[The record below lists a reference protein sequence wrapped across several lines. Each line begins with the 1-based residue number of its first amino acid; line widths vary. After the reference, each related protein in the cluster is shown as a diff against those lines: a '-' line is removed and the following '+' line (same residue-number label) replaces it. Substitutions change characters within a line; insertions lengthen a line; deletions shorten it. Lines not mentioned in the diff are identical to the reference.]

1 MEFKAQRGTA
11 DILPKDQYI
20 WNFVQNKCSEV
31 AKSFG
36 YRYIET
42 PIFEDSRIFERTV
55 GEDTDIVEKEMYSF
69 VDKGGDN
76 ISLRPENTAGVCRA
90 FIENGLYNETLPAR
104 LFYYGP
110 MFRYERPQAGRF
122 RQFHQFGIE
131 CIGDSSHD
139 NDFEVIKLAWNIL
152 NNLEINN
159 TELNINSLGDKED
172 REVYVS
178 KLIDYFSKYINDLPK
193 VDKLRLE
200 RAPLRLLD
208 SKEKI
213 TIKISEDAPKTLDFI
228 SKDSKNHH
236 DKIIENLENLR
247 GREKNFKYKIN
258 NKLVRG
264 LDYYN
269 RTVFEYLSDSS
280 GPQGVLLG
288 GGRYDPLIKILGGPD
303 TPAVGFA
310 MGVERIVTEVNK
322 QGLIK
327 DNNLDIVIVVLN
339 DEFRKNA
346 EKTSDLFR
354 KNKISTIIAPRRS
367 LKGQLRF
374 ANNMNAKLAV
384 ILGEDEIK
392 NNSITVKFLNSRD
405 SQIELQIEDILKIK
419 SLLTSEE

>member
-36 YRYIET
+36 YRFIET

-159 TELNINSLGDKED
+159 TELNINSLGDKDD

-213 TIKISEDAPKTLDFI
+213 TINISEDAPKTLDFI

-236 DKIIENLENLR
+236 NKIIENLENLR

-322 QGLIK
+322 KGLIK
-327 DNNLDIVIVVLN
+327 DNNLDIVIVVLK
-339 DEFRKNA
+339 DEFRNNA

-392 NNSITVKFLNSRD
+392 NNSITVKFLNSKD
-405 SQIELQIEDILKIK
+405 SQIELQNEDILKIK

>member
-213 TIKISEDAPKTLDFI
+213 TINISEDAPKTLDFI

-258 NKLVRG
+258 DKLVRG

-280 GPQGVLLG
+280 GPQVVLLG

-405 SQIELQIEDILKIK
+405 SQIELQNEDILKIK

>member
-36 YRYIET
+36 YRFIET

-213 TIKISEDAPKTLDFI
+213 TINISEDAPKTLDFI

-322 QGLIK
+322 KGLIK
-327 DNNLDIVIVVLN
+327 DNNLDIVIVVLK
-339 DEFRKNA
+339 DEFRNNA

-392 NNSITVKFLNSRD
+392 NNSITVKFLNSKD
-405 SQIELQIEDILKIK
+405 SQIELQNEDILKIK

>member
-1 MEFKAQRGTA
+1 LEFKAQRGTT
-11 DILPKDQYI
+11 DILPKDQFI
-20 WNFVQNKCSEV
+20 WNFVQNKCFEV

-69 VDKGGDN
+69 VDKGGEN

-90 FIENGLYNETLPAR
+90 FIENGLYNDTLPSR

-122 RQFHQFGIE
+122 RQFHQFGVE

-152 NNLEINN
+152 SNLEISDI
-159 TELNINSLGDKED
+159 ELNINSLGDKED
-172 REVYVS
+172 RDIYVS
-178 KLIDYFSKYINDLPK
+178 KLVDYFGKYSNDLPK

-213 TIKISEDAPKTLDFI
+213 TINISEDAPKTIDYI
-228 SKDSKNHH
+228 SKDSKSHH

-247 GREKNFKYKIN
+247 KNEKTFKYKVN

-269 RTVFEYLSDSS
+269 RTVFEYISDSS

-310 MGVERIVTEVNK
+310 MGFERIVTEVSK
-322 QGLIK
+322 QDLIK
-327 DNNLDIVIVVLN
+327 TNNLDIVIVVLK
-339 DEFRKNA
+339 DEYRTNA
-346 EKTSDLFR
+346 EITSDLFR
-354 KNKISTIIAPRRS
+354 RNKISTIIAPRRS

-374 ANNMNAKLAV
+374 ANNLNAKLAV
-384 ILGEDEIK
+384 ILGEEEIK
-392 NNSITVKFLNSRD
+392 NNSITIKFLNSRN
-405 SQIELQIEDILKIK
+405 SQIELSNEDILKIK
-419 SLLTSEE
+419 SLLTSED

>member
-36 YRYIET
+36 YRFIET

-213 TIKISEDAPKTLDFI
+213 TINISEDAPKTLDFI

-236 DKIIENLENLR
+236 DKIIENLENLQV
-247 GREKNFKYKIN
+247 REKNFKYKIN
-258 NKLVRG
+258 DKLVRG

-322 QGLIK
+322 QGFIK
-327 DNNLDIVIVVLN
+327 DYNLDIVIVVLK
-339 DEFRKNA
+339 DEFRNNA

-405 SQIELQIEDILKIK
+405 SQIELQNEDILKIK

>member
-36 YRYIET
+36 YRFIET

-131 CIGDSSHD
+131 CIGDSCHD

-208 SKEKI
+208 SKEKT
-213 TIKISEDAPKTLDFI
+213 TINISEDAPKTLDFI

-236 DKIIENLENLR
+236 DKSIENLENLR

-258 NKLVRG
+258 DKLVRG

-392 NNSITVKFLNSRD
+392 NNSITIKFLNSRD
-405 SQIELQIEDILKIK
+405 SQIELQNEDILKIK

>member
-247 GREKNFKYKIN
+247 GIEKNFKYKIN

-327 DNNLDIVIVVLN
+327 DNNLDIVIVVLK
-339 DEFRKNA
+339 DEFRNNA

-405 SQIELQIEDILKIK
+405 SQIELQNEDILKIK

>member
-1 MEFKAQRGTA
+1 MEFKAQRGTT
-11 DILPKDQYI
+11 DILPKDQFI
-20 WNFVQNKCSEV
+20 WNFVQNKCFEV

-69 VDKGGDN
+69 VDKGGEN

-90 FIENGLYNETLPAR
+90 FIENGLYNDTLPSR

-152 NNLEINN
+152 SNLEISDI
-159 TELNINSLGDKED
+159 ELNINSLGDKED
-172 REVYVS
+172 RDIYVS
-178 KLIDYFSKYINDLPK
+178 KLVDYFGKYSNDLPK

-213 TIKISEDAPKTLDFI
+213 TINISEDAPKTIDYI
-228 SKDSKNHH
+228 SKDSKSHH

-247 GREKNFKYKIN
+247 KNEKTFKYKVN

-269 RTVFEYLSDSS
+269 RTVFEYISDSS

-310 MGVERIVTEVNK
+310 MGFERIVTEVSK
-322 QGLIK
+322 QDLIK
-327 DNNLDIVIVVLN
+327 TNNLDIVIVVLK
-339 DEFRKNA
+339 DEYRTNA
-346 EKTSDLFR
+346 EITSDLFR
-354 KNKISTIIAPRRS
+354 RNKISTIIAPRRS

-374 ANNMNAKLAV
+374 ANNLNAKLAV
-384 ILGEDEIK
+384 ILGEEEIK
-392 NNSITVKFLNSRD
+392 NNSITIKFLNSRN
-405 SQIELQIEDILKIK
+405 SQIELSNEDILKIK
-419 SLLTSEE
+419 SLLTSED

>member
-1 MEFKAQRGTA
+1 MQFQAPKGTS
-11 DILPKDQYI
+11 DILPESQDYWKTVI
-20 WNFVQNKCSEV
+20 EKAFLT
-31 AKSFG
+31 AKKFG

-69 VDKGGDN
+69 VDKGGEN

-90 FIENGLYNETLPAR
+90 FIENGLYNKTLPAR

-110 MFRYERPQAGRF
+110 MFRYERPQSGRF

-152 NNLEINN
+152 DKLEIKN

-193 VDKLRLE
+193 VDKLRFE

-208 SKEKI
+208 SKEKV
-213 TIKISEDAPKTLDFI
+213 TINISKDAPKTLDFI

-247 GREKNFKYKIN
+247 KTERNFKYKIN
-258 NKLVRG
+258 DKLVRG

-310 MGVERIVTEVNK
+310 MGVERIVHEVSK
-322 QGLIK
+322 QGSIK
-327 DNNLDIVIVVLN
+327 DDNLDIVIVVLK
-339 DEFRKNA
+339 DEFRTNA
-346 EKTSDLFR
+346 ESTSDLFR
-354 KNKISTIIAPRRS
+354 SNEISTIIAPRRS
-367 LKGQLRF
+367 IKGQLRF

-384 ILGEDEIK
+384 ILGENEIN
-392 NNSITVKFLNSRD
+392 NNSITIKFLNSGD
-405 SQIELQIEDILKIK
+405 SQLELQNEDILKIK
-419 SLLTSEE
+419 SLLASEE

>member
-1 MEFKAQRGTA
+1 MEFKAQRGTT
-11 DILPKDQYI
+11 DILPKDQFI
-20 WNFVQNKCSEV
+20 WNFVQNKCFEV

-69 VDKGGDN
+69 VDKGGEN

-90 FIENGLYNETLPAR
+90 FIENGLYNDTLPSR

-152 NNLEINN
+152 SNLEISDI
-159 TELNINSLGDKED
+159 ELNINSLGDKED
-172 REVYVS
+172 RDIYVS
-178 KLIDYFSKYINDLPK
+178 KLVDYFGKYSNDLPK

-213 TIKISEDAPKTLDFI
+213 TINISEDAPKTIDYI
-228 SKDSKNHH
+228 SKDSKSHH

-247 GREKNFKYKIN
+247 KNEKTFKYKVN

-269 RTVFEYLSDSS
+269 RTVFEYISDSS

-310 MGVERIVTEVNK
+310 MGFERIVTEVSK
-322 QGLIK
+322 QDLIK
-327 DNNLDIVIVVLN
+327 TNNLDIVIVVLK
-339 DEFRKNA
+339 DEYRTNA
-346 EKTSDLFR
+346 ETTSDLFR
-354 KNKISTIIAPRRS
+354 RNKISTIIAPRRS

-374 ANNMNAKLAV
+374 ANNLNAKLAV
-384 ILGEDEIK
+384 ILGEEEIK
-392 NNSITVKFLNSRD
+392 NNSITIKFLNSRD
-405 SQIELQIEDILKIK
+405 SQIELSNEDILKIK
-419 SLLTSEE
+419 SLLTSED

>member
-36 YRYIET
+36 YRFIET

-213 TIKISEDAPKTLDFI
+213 TINISEDAPKTLDFI

-236 DKIIENLENLR
+236 NKIIENLENLR

-322 QGLIK
+322 KGLIK
-327 DNNLDIVIVVLN
+327 DNNLDIVIVVLK
-339 DEFRKNA
+339 DEFRNNA

-392 NNSITVKFLNSRD
+392 NNSITVKFLNSKD
-405 SQIELQIEDILKIK
+405 SQIELQNEDILKIK

>member
-1 MEFKAQRGTA
+1 MEFKAQRGTT
-11 DILPKDQYI
+11 DILPKDQFI
-20 WNFVQNKCSEV
+20 WNFVQNKCFEV

-69 VDKGGDN
+69 VDKGGEN

-90 FIENGLYNETLPAR
+90 FIENGLYNDTLPSR

-122 RQFHQFGIE
+122 RQFHQFGVE

-152 NNLEINN
+152 SNLEISDI
-159 TELNINSLGDKED
+159 ELNINSLGDKED
-172 REVYVS
+172 RDIYVS
-178 KLIDYFSKYINDLPK
+178 KLVDYFGKYSNDLPK

-213 TIKISEDAPKTLDFI
+213 TINISEDAPKTIDYI
-228 SKDSKNHH
+228 SKDSKSHH

-247 GREKNFKYKIN
+247 KNEKTFKYKVN

-269 RTVFEYLSDSS
+269 RTVFEYISDSS

-310 MGVERIVTEVNK
+310 MGFERIVTEVSK
-322 QGLIK
+322 QDLIK
-327 DNNLDIVIVVLN
+327 TNNLDIVIVVLK
-339 DEFRKNA
+339 DEYRTNA
-346 EKTSDLFR
+346 ETTSDLFR
-354 KNKISTIIAPRRS
+354 RNKISTIIAPRRS

-374 ANNMNAKLAV
+374 ANNLNAKLAV
-384 ILGEDEIK
+384 ILGEEEIK
-392 NNSITVKFLNSRD
+392 NNSITIKFLNSRD
-405 SQIELQIEDILKIK
+405 SQIELSNEDILKIK
-419 SLLTSEE
+419 SLLTSED

>member
-1 MEFKAQRGTA
+1 MEFKAQRGTT
-11 DILPKDQYI
+11 DILPKDQFI
-20 WNFVQNKCSEV
+20 WNFVQNKCFEV

-69 VDKGGDN
+69 VDKGGEN

-90 FIENGLYNETLPAR
+90 FIENGLYNDTLPSR

-122 RQFHQFGIE
+122 RQFHQFGVE

-152 NNLEINN
+152 SNLEISDI
-159 TELNINSLGDKED
+159 ELNINSLGDKED
-172 REVYVS
+172 RDIYVS
-178 KLIDYFSKYINDLPK
+178 KLVDYFSKYSNDLPK

-213 TIKISEDAPKTLDFI
+213 TINISEDAPKTIDYI
-228 SKDSKNHH
+228 SKDSKSHH

-247 GREKNFKYKIN
+247 KNEKTFKYKVN

-269 RTVFEYLSDSS
+269 RTVFEYISDSS

-310 MGVERIVTEVNK
+310 MGFERIVTEVSK
-322 QGLIK
+322 QDLIK
-327 DNNLDIVIVVLN
+327 TNNLDIVIVVLK
-339 DEFRKNA
+339 DEYRTNA
-346 EKTSDLFR
+346 EITSDLFR
-354 KNKISTIIAPRRS
+354 RNKISTIIAPRRS

-374 ANNMNAKLAV
+374 ANNLNAKLAV
-384 ILGEDEIK
+384 ILGEEEIK
-392 NNSITVKFLNSRD
+392 NNSITIKFLNSRD
-405 SQIELQIEDILKIK
+405 SQIELSNEDILKIK
-419 SLLTSEE
+419 SLLTSED

>member
-1 MEFKAQRGTA
+1 MEFKAQRGTT
-11 DILPKDQYI
+11 DILPKDQFI
-20 WNFVQNKCSEV
+20 WNFVQNKCFEV

-42 PIFEDSRIFERTV
+42 PVFEDSRIFERTV

-69 VDKGGDN
+69 VDKGGEN

-90 FIENGLYNETLPAR
+90 FIENGLYNDTLPSR

-122 RQFHQFGIE
+122 RQFHQFGVE

-152 NNLEINN
+152 SNLEISDI
-159 TELNINSLGDKED
+159 ELNINSLGDKED
-172 REVYVS
+172 RDIYVS
-178 KLIDYFSKYINDLPK
+178 KLVDYFSKYSNDLPK

-213 TIKISEDAPKTLDFI
+213 TINISEDAPKTIDYI
-228 SKDSKNHH
+228 SKDSKSHH

-247 GREKNFKYKIN
+247 KNEKTFKYRVN

-269 RTVFEYLSDSS
+269 RTVFEYISDSS

-310 MGVERIVTEVNK
+310 MGFERIVTEVSK
-322 QGLIK
+322 QDLIK
-327 DNNLDIVIVVLN
+327 TNNLDIVIVVLK
-339 DEFRKNA
+339 DEYRTNA
-346 EKTSDLFR
+346 EITSDLFR
-354 KNKISTIIAPRRS
+354 RNKISTIIAPRRS

-374 ANNMNAKLAV
+374 ANNLNAKLAV
-384 ILGEDEIK
+384 ILGEEEIK
-392 NNSITVKFLNSRD
+392 NNSITIKFLNSRD
-405 SQIELQIEDILKIK
+405 SQIELSNEDILKIK
-419 SLLTSEE
+419 SLLTSED

>member
-36 YRYIET
+36 YRFIET

-213 TIKISEDAPKTLDFI
+213 TINISEDAPKTLDFI

-236 DKIIENLENLR
+236 NKIIENLENLR

-322 QGLIK
+322 KGLIK
-327 DNNLDIVIVVLN
+327 DNNLDIVIVVLK
-339 DEFRKNA
+339 DEFRNNA

-405 SQIELQIEDILKIK
+405 SQIELQNEDILKIK

>member
-1 MEFKAQRGTA
+1 MEFKAQRGTT
-11 DILPKDQYI
+11 DILPKDQFI
-20 WNFVQNKCSEV
+20 WNFVQNKCFEV

-42 PIFEDSRIFERTV
+42 PVFEDSRIFERTV

-69 VDKGGDN
+69 VDKGGEN

-90 FIENGLYNETLPAR
+90 FIENGLYNDTLPSR

-122 RQFHQFGIE
+122 RQFHQFGVE

-152 NNLEINN
+152 SNLEISDI
-159 TELNINSLGDKED
+159 ELNINSLGDKED
-172 REVYVS
+172 RDIYVS
-178 KLIDYFSKYINDLPK
+178 KLVDYFAKYSNDLPK

-213 TIKISEDAPKTLDFI
+213 TINISEDAPKTIDYI
-228 SKDSKNHH
+228 SKDSKSHH

-247 GREKNFKYKIN
+247 KNEKTFKYKVN

-269 RTVFEYLSDSS
+269 RTVFEYISDSS

-310 MGVERIVTEVNK
+310 MGFERIVTEVSK
-322 QGLIK
+322 QDLIK
-327 DNNLDIVIVVLN
+327 TNNLDIVIVVLK
-339 DEFRKNA
+339 DEYRTNA
-346 EKTSDLFR
+346 EITSDLFR
-354 KNKISTIIAPRRS
+354 RNKISTIIAPRRS

-374 ANNMNAKLAV
+374 ANNLNAKLAV
-384 ILGEDEIK
+384 ILGEEEIK
-392 NNSITVKFLNSRD
+392 NNSITIKFLNSRD
-405 SQIELQIEDILKIK
+405 SQIELSNEDILKIK
-419 SLLTSEE
+419 SLLTSED

>member
-1 MEFKAQRGTA
+1 MEFKAQRGTT
-11 DILPKDQYI
+11 DILPKDQFI
-20 WNFVQNKCSEV
+20 WNFVQNKCFEV

-69 VDKGGDN
+69 VDKGGEN

-90 FIENGLYNETLPAR
+90 FIENGLYNDTLPSR

-122 RQFHQFGIE
+122 RQFHQFGVE

-152 NNLEINN
+152 SNLEISDI
-159 TELNINSLGDKED
+159 ELNINSLGDKED
-172 REVYVS
+172 RDIYVS
-178 KLIDYFSKYINDLPK
+178 KLVDYFGKYSNDLPK

-213 TIKISEDAPKTLDFI
+213 TINISEDAPKTIDYI
-228 SKDSKNHH
+228 SKDSKSHH

-247 GREKNFKYKIN
+247 KNEKTFKYKVN

-269 RTVFEYLSDSS
+269 RTVFEYISDSS

-310 MGVERIVTEVNK
+310 MGFERIVTEVSK
-322 QGLIK
+322 QDLIK
-327 DNNLDIVIVVLN
+327 TNNLDIVIVVLK
-339 DEFRKNA
+339 DEYRTNA
-346 EKTSDLFR
+346 EITSDLFR
-354 KNKISTIIAPRRS
+354 RNKISTIIAPRRS

-374 ANNMNAKLAV
+374 ANNLNAKLAV
-384 ILGEDEIK
+384 ILGEEEIK
-392 NNSITVKFLNSRD
+392 NNSITIKFLNSRN
-405 SQIELQIEDILKIK
+405 SQIELSNEDILKIK
-419 SLLTSEE
+419 SLLTSED

>member
-36 YRYIET
+36 YRFIET

-55 GEDTDIVEKEMYSF
+55 GEDTDIVDKEMYSF

-110 MFRYERPQAGRF
+110 MFRYERTQAGRF

-178 KLIDYFSKYINDLPK
+178 KLIDYFTKYINDLPK

-213 TIKISEDAPKTLDFI
+213 TINISQDAPKTLDFI

-236 DKIIENLENLR
+236 DKIIENLEDLR

-258 NKLVRG
+258 DKLVRG

-327 DNNLDIVIVVLN
+327 DNNLDIVIVVLK
-339 DEFRKNA
+339 DEFRNNA

-405 SQIELQIEDILKIK
+405 SQIELQNEDILKIK